1 LEPITHFLFGANLGR
16 AGLNRKTALATA
28 TLTLA
33 AEAPDLDV
41 FALFGGRPFGFHH
54 HRGFTHSFLGAFLVA
69 AAVVAFMYGIYL
81 LRRKKYAARYEKLP
95 PRWGLLYLYAY
106 MASVSHILLD
116 FTNNYGVRPFWPF
129 SERWYSWDIV
139 SIVEPV
145 LLVFLVGGLIVPA
158 LFKLIHEEIGARA
171 EGPPGRIAARVALI
185 GVALTWGV
193 RDFEHRRAVAV
204 LDSRVYKGAAPL
216 RVSAYPYMLNPFR
229 WYGVAETHDFIA
241 GVNVDSLA
249 SDMDAD
255 DKMRIRYKPEET
267 PATRAAKES
276 YLGRVYLDWAQYP
289 VTETET
295 LTDPPGY
302 VVRFVD
308 LRYDYLGVP
317 RRRRPLG
324 AAVVLDSQLH
334 VVGNLFGADT
344 LPQTRRIRFCRVGG
358 GDALP
363 APFLPLYPGGSVA
376 LVLWRARYNQAGVD
390 SARHAGRQ

>member
-28 TLTLA
+28 TLALA

-41 FALFGGRPFGFHH
+41 FSLFGGRAFGFHH

-69 AAVVAFMYGIYL
+69 GVVVAFMHGVYL

-106 MASVSHILLD
+106 IASVSHVLLD

-145 LLVFLVGGLIVPA
+145 LLVLLVGGLVAPG
-158 LFKLIHEEIGARA
+158 LFGLINEEIGARKVGA
-171 EGPPGRIAARVALI
+171 PGRLAAGVALV

-193 RDFEHRRAVAV
+193 RDFEHRRAVAA
-204 LDSRVYKGAAPL
+204 LEARVYKGTAPT
-216 RVSAYPYMLNPFR
+216 RVSAYPYALNPFH

-241 GVNVDSLA
+241 GLNVDSLTP
-249 SDMDAD
+249 DVDPEGRMQ
-255 DKMRIRYKPEET
+255 IHYKPEET
-267 PATRAAKES
+267 PVTLAAKQS

-295 LTDPPGY
+295 LTDPAGY
-302 VVRFVD
+302 LVRFVD
-308 LRYDYLGVP
+308 LRYEYPGVSP
-317 RRRRPLG
+317 RRRRLG

-334 VVGNLFGADT
+334 VVRDLFGADT
-344 LPQTRRIRFCRVGG
+344 LPQTRR
-358 GDALP
+358 P
-363 APFLPLYPGGSVA
+363 AE
-376 LVLWRARYNQAGVD
+376 
-390 SARHAGRQ
+390 